1 MLFVLAFIWHTVC
14 FALPSQ
20 MGIWCCDFYS
30 LFCNVSFWEEIEQI
44 FRQAKVN
51 FNLDNYLE
59 ESLKIIPEI
68 LILISICVF
77 SIFGLVYERSKN
89 LPQVSRAIT
98 NMSLVILSFTLF
110 YLTFFL
116 HKFFFEISLFNF
128 KVAYPLLKQGHFAW
142 LVKTLCTLL
151 VTLGLAL
158 AKSYQQFQKFYYF
171 ELPILK
177 LVVLLGSFLVV
188 LANDLMIFYLG
199 VELVSL
205 SFYILIGSKKNEQEC
220 VEAAVKYF
228 VLSSI
233 ASALIIMG
241 SSIMYSIYGTT
252 DFEKLMELHIM
263 RPAHTYNKYRFGS
276 ILLLIGVF
284 YKLAVFPFHYWV
296 GDVYAGS
303 PAPVMMLMSTIG
315 KLPLVF
321 FLVKYTS
328 SVIKASY
335 LFIYAYFLLGTFS
348 VLFGSFYAYSQT
360 NVKRL
365 LAYGSIVHSGFILI
379 AIGTYSKF
387 GNTAAITYSFIYS
400 LNILAFFA
408 FFLSIYIGVKRKMLI
423 ETSQYYGLFQDRPK
437 LGFMISLIFFSFM
450 AIPPFVGFFGKFF
463 ILLSVPKIIPYVF
476 ITFLALVSGI
486 GSFYY
491 FRVVASIFFF
501 KRSFFYSE
509 PIMSWKKDNLSYTLF
524 LILIIFLLFG
534 AVIMSGLF
542 NYIFRLTL

>member
-1 MLFVLAFIWHTVC
+1 MNL
-14 FALPSQ
+14 
-20 MGIWCCDFYS
+20 S
-30 LFCNVSFWEEIEQI
+30 LS
-44 FRQAKVN
+44 
-51 FNLDNYLE
+51 NYLE
-59 ESLKIIPEI
+59 ASLKFIPEI
-68 LILISICVF
+68 LILISICIF

-89 LPQVSRAIT
+89 LPQVSRVIT
-98 NMSLVILSFTLF
+98 NMSLAILSFILF
-110 YLTFFL
+110 YLIFFL
-116 HKFFFEISLFNF
+116 HNFFSEISLFNF
-128 KVAYPLLKQGHFAW
+128 KVAYPLVKQGQLVW
-142 LVKTLCTLL
+142 LVKIFCSLL
-151 VTLGLAL
+151 VILGLAL
-158 AKSYQQFQKFYYF
+158 FKNYQQFQKFYYF
-171 ELPILK
+171 ELPVLK

-188 LANDLMIFYLG
+188 LANDLIIFYLG

-205 SFYILIGSKKNEQEC
+205 SFYVLIGSKKNEQEC

-241 SSIMYSIYGTT
+241 SSIIYSIYGTT
-252 DFEKLMELHIM
+252 DLEKLMQLHTTNPHQIW
-263 RPAHTYNKYRFGS
+263 NKYRFGS

-296 GDVYAGS
+296 GDVYVGS
-303 PAPVMMLMSTIG
+303 PAPVMMFMSTIG

-328 SVIKASY
+328 CVIKENY
-335 LFIYAYFLLGTFS
+335 LFIYVYFLLGALS
-348 VLFGSFYAYSQT
+348 ILFGSFYAYSQT

-379 AIGTYSKF
+379 GIGTYSKF
-387 GNTAAITYSFIYS
+387 GSIAAIVYSFIYS

-408 FFLSIYIGVKRKMLI
+408 FFLSVYIGVKRKMLI
-423 ETSQYYGLFQDRPK
+423 ETSQYYGFFKDRPK
-437 LGFMISLIFFSFM
+437 LGFIISLIFFSFM

-463 ILLSVPKIIPYVF
+463 ILLSAPKIIPYIF

-501 KRSFFYSE
+501 KRSLFYSE
-509 PIMSWKKDNLSYTLF
+509 PIISWKKDNLAYTLF
-524 LILIIFLLFG
+524 LILIVFLLFG
-534 AVIMSGLF
+534 GVIMSGLF
-542 NYIFRLTL
+542 NYIFKLTS

>member
-1 MLFVLAFIWHTVC
+1 M
-14 FALPSQ
+14 AL
-20 MGIWCCDFYS
+20 S
-30 LFCNVSFWEEIEQI
+30 LN
-44 FRQAKVN
+44 
-51 FNLDNYLE
+51 NYLE

-89 LPQVSRAIT
+89 LPQVSRVIT
-98 NMSLVILSFTLF
+98 NMSLVILLFILF
-110 YLTFFL
+110 YLV
-116 HKFFFEISLFNF
+116 FFFNNFFSEILLFNF
-128 KVAYPLLKQGHFAW
+128 KVAYPLVKQNQ
-142 LVKTLCTLL
+142 LVWIIKTLCTLL
-151 VTLGLAL
+151 VALGLAL
-158 AKSYQQFQKFYYF
+158 LKSYQQFQKFYYF

-177 LVVLLGSFLVV
+177 LIVLLGAFLVV
-188 LANDLMIFYLG
+188 LANDLIIFYLG

-205 SFYILIGSKKNEQEC
+205 SFFVLIGSKKNEQEC
-220 VEAAVKYF
+220 VEAAIKYF
-228 VLSSI
+228 VLSSV

-241 SSIMYSIYGTT
+241 SSIIYSVYGTT
-252 DFEKLMELHIM
+252 DFEKLMQLHTT
-263 RPAHTYNKYRFGS
+263 RPPQIWNKYRFGS

-284 YKLAVFPFHYWV
+284 YKLAIFPFHYWV
-296 GDVYAGS
+296 GDVYVGS
-303 PAPVMMLMSTIG
+303 PAPVMMFMSTIG

-328 SVIKASY
+328 YVINANY
-335 LFIYAYFLLGTFS
+335 LFIYVYFLLGTFS

-387 GNTAAITYSFIYS
+387 GNTAAMVYSFIYS

-408 FFLSIYIGVKRKMLI
+408 FFLSTYIGVKRKMLI
-423 ETSQYYGLFQDRPK
+423 EVSQYYGLFQDRPK
-437 LGFMISLIFFSFM
+437 LGFMVSLIFFSFM
-450 AIPPFVGFFGKFF
+450 AIPPFVGFFAKFF
-463 ILLSVPKIIPYVF
+463 ILFSTPKIIPYIC

-501 KRSFFYSE
+501 KRSLFYSE
-509 PIMSWKKDNLSYTLF
+509 PIIS
-524 LILIIFLLFG
+524 
-534 AVIMSGLF
+534 
-542 NYIFRLTL
+542 